1 MRGIV
6 TKMFKLPVFRPG
18 DENLFEVI
26 LEPTA
31 PVIGKL
37 VKEVGEGEITT
48 VLGKRNKVAVGVP
61 YYENFISRLVEEKE
75 EIPREIEKMSENYDF
90 HFVSLS
96 CSFLPDNN
104 CRFVWARF
112 GVELSARSK
121 SGKALDEKPIAY
133 YMFPDEVLSAVRYKR
148 VVNLESGLKLDL
160 NVVNAGIESGS
171 GESSDFVV
179 YEPQIFAFGIRR
191 SNVAW
196 DFKST
201 KEKGI
206 WGNKTDLIQ
215 VVHAPKNS
223 KVKGRFLLGAEVEV
237 VIGKQRP
244 IRVPLS
250 KRRDDRIVDA
260 EYDLSG

>member
-1 MRGIV
+1 
-6 TKMFKLPVFRPG
+6 MFNLPVVRSG
-18 DENLFEVI
+18 DENLFDVI

-75 EIPREIEKMSENYDF
+75 AIPREIEKMSENYDF

-112 GVELSARSK
+112 GVELSARST

-148 VVNLESGLKLDL
+148 VVNLESGLKLNLDA
-160 NVVNAGIESGS
+160 VNAGIESGS

-250 KRRDDRIVDA
+250 KRKGDRIVDA